1 MCEFCLSHIHKIDIR
16 QAATDEFSGGACTLF
31 GQIYHLADNGSIVA
45 FCIRCY
51 ATDGVFIPI
60 DCQQLIYRILK
71 FRYSVSNQIVDYAA
85 VRIFVRITQ
94 IAHETSCPPMS
105 CLVVVGYFQ
114 QQNGIFFEAC
124 EVDGIQLGEFCAIIP
139 CVAVDAYFGKR
150 SGILFYRIC
159 FTDDEGSDRDSFLID
174 GNDDGRMTHWSMLRA
189 LSAEIPM

>member
-71 FRYSVSNQIVDYAA
+71 FRYSVST
-85 VRIFVRITQ
+85 R
-94 IAHETSCPPMS
+94 
-105 CLVVVGYFQ
+105 L
-114 QQNGIFFEAC
+114 
-124 EVDGIQLGEFCAIIP
+124 
-139 CVAVDAYFGKR
+139 
-150 SGILFYRIC
+150 
-159 FTDDEGSDRDSFLID
+159 LI
-174 GNDDGRMTHWSMLRA
+174 MLRSEYSSG
-189 LSAEIPM
+189 LLKSPMKHPVHQ